1 MIILIDNGYLLSKD
15 QGPEDLALV
24 IARGNLVYWHFS
36 GSWSDGVR
44 ECWAENRKKVK
55 SAFISVFQ
63 YSITPLLHYS
73 ITPSTMIK
81 GE

>member
-55 SAFISVFQ
+55 SAFISAFQ
-63 YSITPLLHYS
+63 YS